1 MNRQPLLTCSIIFL
15 LLFYTVLTLF
25 SAMGTYHISVDGSK
39 NLLKT
44 KATDIAI
51 SISFALERV
60 GLKRD
65 LFFDMISKSR
75 WDDVAYLALYDANHT
90 IVLHSNPKLIG
101 TVDERPHITQ
111 TFYTKHLLVHDEVL
125 ATGEKVF
132 VLDFPVTLHVR
143 DKAQIYCLR
152 VALHPYPAEAIVRKA
167 NYQLLLIGI
176 SLVLLW
182 LGTLFFLRFW
192 QKNLALEQELREKEK
207 MAALGEMAAVL
218 AHEIRN
224 PLSSIKGFA
233 QVYQELAETE
243 EERSDFSIIIRE
255 ATRLERLT
263 TNLLIYSK
271 PLTIRPESFSI
282 GQLCEDLRKEVA
294 LLAEKDRGQEIE
306 VQCDQGG
313 EVVAD
318 REGLRQI
325 LLNLI
330 QNAID
335 ATKETQHIRP
345 PRIAVRLEPTPSG
358 LTVTVDDN
366 GPGISKEHKEH
377 MFEPFFT
384 TKTKGT
390 GLGLAIVKRL
400 VDKMG
405 GEIRVEE
412 KDGPGARI
420 VVFIPSPKGHSESAR
435 MEKEEK

>member
-1 MNRQPLLTCSIIFL
+1 
-15 LLFYTVLTLF
+15 
-25 SAMGTYHISVDGSK
+25 MGTYHISVDGSK

-60 GLKRD
+60 GLKSD

-101 TVDERPHITQ
+101 TVDERPRIAQ
-111 TFYTKHLLVHDEVL
+111 TIQTKQLQVHDEVL

-143 DKAQIYCLR
+143 DGAKIYCLR

-192 QKNLALEQELREKEK
+192 HKNMALEQELREKEK

-233 QVYQELAETE
+233 QVYEELAESE

-271 PLTIRPESFSI
+271 PLKMRPESFSI
-282 GQLCEDLRKEVA
+282 GSFCEDLKKEAA
-294 LLAEKDRGQEIE
+294 LLSEKDAGQVIE
-306 VQCDQGG
+306 VVCSGDG

-318 REGLRQI
+318 REALRQI

-330 QNAID
+330 QNAMD
-335 ATKETQHIRP
+335 ATRETSH
-345 PRIAVRLEPTPSG
+345 VRSPKVKVVVEKRSSG

-366 GPGISKEHKEH
+366 GPGVSQELKGRI
-377 MFEPFFT
+377 FEPFFT

-400 VDKMG
+400 VDEMG
-405 GEIRVEE
+405 GEIRVVE
-412 KDGPGARI
+412 KDGPGVTI
-420 VVFIPSPKGHSESAR
+420 MVTIPEPEANIPDR
-435 MEKEEK
+435 EEEQG